1 MPYLPIPLSDVGG
14 AQFALAVSSATSL
27 TVPAAAKH
35 AIINV
40 NTQAVRWTTDG
51 TAPTASKG
59 IHVAANGQISFMDL
73 NIDYR
78 AVLKSLQV
86 IQEAASATLDVLYF
100 D

>member
-1 MPYLPIPLSDVGG
+1 MPYMPIPLSDVGG
-14 AQFALAVSSATSL
+14 AQYGLAITSSTAL

-35 AIINV
+35 ALINV

-59 IHVAANGQISFMDL
+59 IHVAAGGQISFMDL

-78 AVLKSLQV
+78 SVLKSFLV
-86 IQEAASATLDVLYF
+86 IQEASAATLDILYF

>member
-14 AQFALAVSSATSL
+14 AQFGLTCVSATSL

-35 AIINV
+35 CIINV
-40 NTQAVRWTTDG
+40 NSQAVRWTTDG

-73 NIDYR
+73 NINYLALLR
-78 AVLKSLQV
+78 SIQI
-86 IQEAASATLDVLYF
+86 IQEASAATLDVLYF

>member
-1 MPYLPIPLSDVGG
+1 MPYAPVPLSDVGG
-14 AQFALAVSSATSL
+14 AQFALGVSSSTAL
-27 TVPAAAKH
+27 TVPAAARH

-59 IHVAANGQISFMDL
+59 VHVAAGGQISFMDL

-78 AVLKSLQV
+78 ALLLSLLV
-86 IQEAASATLDVLYF
+86 IQEAATATLDVLYF